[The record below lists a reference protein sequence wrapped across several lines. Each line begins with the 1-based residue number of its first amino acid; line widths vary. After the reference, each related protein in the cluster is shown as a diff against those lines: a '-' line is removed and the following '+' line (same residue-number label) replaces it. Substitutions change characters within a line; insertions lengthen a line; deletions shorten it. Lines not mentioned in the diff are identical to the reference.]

1 MGLMFL
7 EAKIEKKEIY
17 SMETIVQIILAPWTF
32 FQWIFSIVV
41 WYYVLRLLFSQAEG
55 ISWERF
61 AVKNIPT
68 PSVELDRRGLGCSE
82 VAHIL
87 EVV

>member
-41 WYYVLRLLFSQAEG
+41 WYYVLRLLFSQAEDIG
-55 ISWERF
+55 WERF
-61 AVKNIPT
+61 AVKTYFYQAWN
-68 PSVELDRRGLGCSE
+68 
-82 VAHIL
+82 
-87 EVV
+87 

>member
-55 ISWERF
+55 IGWERF
-61 AVKNIPT
+61 AVKTYLHQAWNWIDEAWDALKSRT
-68 PSVELDRRGLGCSE
+68 FWK
-82 VAHIL
+82 
-87 EVV
+87 